1 MISRDCRDPRFLTRL
16 LMLAFLLTRAKPLTS
31 EIEITR
37 LNSKSLAEMILQHKF
52 SMQHNQLR
60 QGRHFGLRARAVSSL
75 GKKRLEMRKFMKK
88 T

>member
-1 MISRDCRDPRFLTRL
+1 
-16 LMLAFLLTRAKPLTS
+16 MLAFLLTRAKPLTS

-37 LNSKSLAEMILQHKF
+37 LNSKSLAEMTYLFNINKF